1 VVCLI
6 YTLRPPPHVKWYT
19 AGSVVFLSVP
29 VYIPFVPQKKTARPA
44 RGAYSATSVANNV
57 GGGGPR
63 RTSVFVW
70 GGWDSV
76 TLRRVRLPS
85 LNVIRPPVRT
95 LDAVGAAYR
104 FWAAPV
110 RFQLVGR
117 AHPTVWSARR
127 TLRLPSRSVGRA
139 HPTVWSARRTL
150 RLPSRSVGRVHPTV
164 WSVRRTLRLPSRSVG
179 RAHPTFQTAVPS
191 FRHPVYTLKD
201 CGRPVVLPVGGRT
214 SWSPPPPVSSA
225 LLLKTTWAADV
236 SI

>member
-1 VVCLI
+1 MPSSI
-6 YTLRPPPHVKWYT
+6 P
-19 AGSVVFLSVP
+19 SVA
-29 VYIPFVPQKKTARPA
+29 QKKTARPA

-70 GGWDSV
+70 GGWDSL

-127 TLRLPSRSVGRA
+127 TLRLPSRSVGR
-139 HPTVWSARRTL
+139 V
-150 RLPSRSVGRVHPTV
+150 
-164 WSVRRTLRLPSRSVG
+164 
-179 RAHPTFQTAVPS
+179 HPTFQTAVPS
-191 FRHPVYTLKD
+191 FRHPVSTFVYTLND